1 MLMQGGALQRPSRVS
16 ESGRLGTMLEGVEQ
30 IMIQHEKEGLIR
42 PLDWNRESP
51 ETLLQIVASVVV
63 SYRRILN
70 LRDIQL
76 LGVISY
82 RAVTATSWTS
92 NKPCLRG
99 AFSNFERHVPRKFPA
114 SSHHCK
120 LKPSALE
127 YLSSFPNMFT
137 LRNWHAPLPVNAQ
150 AALDEPAPHS
160 CHSAA
165 PGWVVP
171 AVQNACGARFA
182 GFSVDRLSLEFAP
195 FQIAEIVAIGRRT
208 EASER
213 ASAD

>member
-1 MLMQGGALQRPSRVS
+1 MAPCRDLAEFLNLAGWERCWK
-16 ESGRLGTMLEGVEQ
+16 GVEQ

-42 PLDWNRESP
+42 PLDWNLESP
-51 ETLLQIVASVVV
+51 ETLLQNVASVM
-63 SYRRILN
+63 
-70 LRDIQL
+70 
-76 LGVISY
+76 SY

-99 AFSNFERHVPRKFPA
+99 TFSNFERHVPRKFPA

-120 LKPSALE
+120 LKPSAHE
-127 YLSSFPNMFT
+127 TTWNISRRSPT
-137 LRNWHAPLPVNAQ
+137 CLPSETGTRHFLLNAQ

-160 CHSAA
+160 CDSAA
-165 PGWVVP
+165 PGWLVS

-195 FQIAEIVAIGRRT
+195 FQINRYSHRQT
-208 EASER
+208 DRSL
-213 ASAD
+213 